1 MNGDNFRQEF
11 GAMDLAAVL
20 NASGNAPRGC
30 GQQHEYHDSLAPKTI
45 KSDELMS
52 FSFLNCV
59 ITASCKLEEDGL
71 HVFASG
77 GSSNNR
83 DGTSFKLKYC
93 SCTNFLLEKLD
104 RIIKQ
109 YDLARNNGY
118 SCHVDGLPQGCGD
131 SISAEYK
138 SGEKLHMYSNQT
150 PTVNFD
156 ASNAIYQAFHEDA
169 LKNGFDFNTS
179 GSNVKIYDDADV
191 QYLQGKWKGKHFG
204 SEMIAVFTGCTVKI
218 FVDGKMT
225 DNTEYCVF
233 EGKVRTN
240 KLKEGIVKAGS
251 DHDYEEF
258 EGCSCFA
265 KKNDF
270 TLTCYFM
277 KGSYSTCD
285 LYRDK

>member
-1 MNGDNFRQEF
+1 MINDDSGREF

-59 ITASCKLEEDGL
+59 ITASCKLEDDGL

-77 GSSNNR
+77 GNSDRR
-83 DGTSFKLKYC
+83 DGTRFQLKYC
-93 SCTNFLLEKLD
+93 SCTNFLLEKLN

-118 SCHVDGLPQGCGD
+118 SCHVDGLPEGCGD
-131 SISAEYK
+131 SILAEYK

-150 PTVNFD
+150 PTVSFD
-156 ASNAIYQAFHEDA
+156 ASDAIYEAFHEDA

-179 GSNVKIYDDADV
+179 GSNVQLYDDANV

-204 SEMIAVFTGCTVKI
+204 SEIIAVFTGCTVKI

-225 DNTEYCVF
+225 DNTEYTIF

-240 KLKEGIVKAGS
+240 KLKQGKTKAES
-251 DHDYEEF
+251 DYDYEEF

-265 KKNDF
+265 KKNSF
-270 TLTCYFM
+270 TLTAYFM
-277 KGSYSTCD
+277 KQSYSTCD
-285 LYRDK
+285 LLKQQ